1 MAVYT
6 EVSDEQLIAFLARY
20 EVGALRSFKGIA
32 EGVENT
38 NYLVHTDTGSYI
50 LTLYERRVEPAD
62 LPFFLGLLEHLAM
75 RKIACPIPIRTNDGE
90 VLGELAGKPAALV
103 SYLEG
108 IWVRRPGPVHCRALG
123 ASLAFL
129 HQAGAD
135 FSLRR
140 DNALGPSAW
149 AELARA
155 TASSANSVSPGLGD
169 EIAAE
174 LDALAS
180 NWHTDLPIGVI
191 HADLFPDNVFF
202 IGEEIYGLIDFYFA
216 CQDAYAYDI
225 AICLNAWCF
234 EADGAFNI
242 TKARQMLHAYESV
255 RPLVAEEYAALPML
269 ARGAS
274 LRFLLTR
281 LYDWLNTPAAALVK
295 PKDPSEYLRK
305 LRFHRS
311 VVSAAGYG
319 LDVHA

>member
-108 IWVRRPGPVHCRALG
+108 IWVRRPGAVHCRALG
-123 ASLAFL
+123 ASLATL

-135 FSLRR
+135 FALRR
-140 DNALGPSAW
+140 DNALGPLAW

-155 TASSANSVSPGLGD
+155 TASSADSVSPGLGD

-180 NWHTDLPIGVI
+180 NWPADLPIGVI

-202 IGEEIYGLIDFYFA
+202 RGERLSGLIDFYFA
-216 CQDAYAYDI
+216 CNDVLAYDI
-225 AICLNAWCF
+225 GVCLNAWCF
-234 EADGAFNI
+234 EPDGDFNA
-242 TKARQMLHAYESV
+242 TKARKMLRAYAKV
-255 RPLVAEEYAALPML
+255 RELSPGEMAALPLL
-269 ARGAS
+269 ARGAAM
-274 LRFLLTR
+274 RFLLTR
-281 LYDWLNTPAAALVK
+281 LYDWLNTPEGALVT
-295 PKDPSEYLRK
+295 PKDPREFLRK
-305 LRFHRS
+305 LRFHRGLEGPG
-311 VVSAAGYG
+311 AYG
-319 LDVHA
+319 LE